1 MTLLVALPEAAV
13 ADALALLS
21 QAVRF
26 VLAFAFVYAL
36 GRFLVE
42 PAVDR
47 ALAFRRVQQTLR
59 AALERIVH
67 VAVVFVAIAIAFNA
81 AGFGSVFT
89 ATAQLAAA
97 LTIAVGFATR
107 DVASN
112 LVSGAFIV
120 ADPRLNVGDWIE
132 WKDNSG
138 VIEDISFRVTRVR
151 TFDNELISVPN
162 AELATNAVT
171 NPVARSTLR
180 IAHVFYVADDTDIA
194 RVRSI
199 LLEEARTHEAIIDNP
214 EPTVRVTEVNDGRI
228 GVQARVWIANPDRS
242 DFMLVRS
249 EYLTRVAE
257 RFDEA
262 GVELPPLQQ

>member
-1 MTLLVALPEAAV
+1 MTLLAALPEAAI
-13 ADALALLS
+13 ADALALLG
-21 QAVRF
+21 QIVRF
-26 VLAFAFVYAL
+26 VVAFAVVYAL
-36 GRFLVE
+36 GRFLIE

-47 ALAFRRVQQTLR
+47 ALGYRRVQQTLR
-59 AALERIVH
+59 ATLQRIVH
-67 VAVVFVAIAIAFNA
+67 VTVIFVAIALAFNI

-97 LTIAVGFATR
+97 LTIAIGFATR

-132 WKDNSG
+132 WKDSSG

-162 AELATNAVT
+162 AELATNSVT

-180 IAHVFYVADDTDIA
+180 IAHVFFVADDTDLGL
-194 RVRSI
+194 VRSI
-199 LLEEARTHEAIIDNP
+199 LLEEARAHQAIIDDP
-214 EPTVRVTEVNDGRI
+214 APTVRVTEVNDGRI

-249 EYLTRVAE
+249 EYLTHVAE
-257 RFDEA
+257 RFDEE
-262 GVELPPLQQ
+262 GIELPPQW